1 MIMNLQFYLEKLND
15 SDEFGDF
22 IRENP
27 KAYFCSGFFVIDKE
41 KNDNKTHLDF
51 FNPNNGNIFSFQLE
65 EEIKVVS
72 LENSSNRVL
81 EEISRETEVEFMEI
95 EKLILAEMEKQK
107 VNGKIQKIILSIQK
121 NSGETLLAG
130 TVFLSMFG
138 LLKVS
143 ISIPKG
149 EIKEFEKKSFF
160 DIVSF
165 GKKK

>member
-72 LENSSNRVL
+72 LENSGNRVL

-107 VNGKIQKIILSIQK
+107 VNGKIQKIILSIPQDFK
-121 NSGETLLAG
+121 KITS
-130 TVFLSMFG
+130 LSTIFS
-138 LLKVS
+138 LRKL
-143 ISIPKG
+143 
-149 EIKEFEKKSFF
+149 
-160 DIVSF
+160 
-165 GKKK
+165 